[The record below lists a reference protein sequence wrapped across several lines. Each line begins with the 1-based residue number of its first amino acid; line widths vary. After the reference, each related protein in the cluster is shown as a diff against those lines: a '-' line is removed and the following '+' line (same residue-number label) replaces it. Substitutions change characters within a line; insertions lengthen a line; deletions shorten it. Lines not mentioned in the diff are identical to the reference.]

1 MPPSSNTKPLRRRR
15 LWRRLAAV
23 AGVVALAAAT
33 LPWWLPAVAVRVA
46 GRYGVTVGAWHAHGW
61 GGAEYRDVVYESAG
75 AVVRVDSVRAPL
87 LLVFPRGAEATRLE
101 IGGVDVLVAGSSGV
115 SARPPA
121 GLAATLRQVQS
132 VWSTARTWLP
142 ATRVQRVV
150 IAAGGERVEIEPA
163 SWDGS
168 RLEAAVHFPGRGI
181 EGVASLAASPT
192 GGFLAGVQLPGRAAS
207 VELQL
212 DAGEDGGAV
221 VGGTATWRD
230 NTADLHAAF
239 GPEGF
244 VPAVATVRS
253 EAWVLPAE
261 VLGLD
266 GYAPVAGSLD
276 VRWSRDAYTLAVVAK
291 AEPLPGSDWPKLAVD
306 VRASGDREHLRLEAV
321 DVDLPQWRAA
331 LSRPL
336 DYTFSGGM
344 TGGPVDFSVEG
355 ELAAIPALEAR
366 GRIAGTAHVRA
377 AADGSAEVAFSLR
390 GDSLGWRELEGAKLA
405 LTGHWR
411 RPEIAIESVVVEA
424 GPDARVEA
432 AVAIDT
438 GARTMRATNVRAV
451 IPAALLRAISAEL
464 PPCERIELDGSLEG
478 PWARPDHRG
487 TLAFSGLEWTP
498 GRRIGGTVTWS
509 GQGPSVAAE
518 GEVALAGG
526 GRLPFAVR
534 GSREA
539 DGSID
544 GTLERLEWVDV
555 EGEWW
560 RLAAPVRASYA
571 AAAREWQVERWL
583 IAGEGIEIG
592 GEARVRWPVIGD
604 VSLVVN
610 GLEGRRFGGVLPAA
624 IRGGRIDRVDLR
636 AKWDHGPAAI
646 DGVVRAVYAPVP
658 EASYAVEGEF
668 VTRESGLGLGSV
680 RVMDASGVVLR
691 GVGQVPLVVDG
702 TDAGFRAELLRD
714 GPISLELE
722 SEPNPVFWKSIGEL
736 TGWAIEEPKL
746 ACRLGG
752 SLAAPRGEVQF
763 SADTLRPPPTGLA
776 SGGALPA
783 LSGLQMKMV
792 ADDAGLAITESMVA
806 IDHRW
811 ITLTGRADWEVWSR
825 WRESGSLDWRRA
837 AFALAS
843 DPLPIAI
850 ASRIFPT
857 ELAPAGEVSIR
868 VEHEPGEGLSGRV
881 WLHGAASRPIGPL
894 GSIRD
899 ITSEL
904 EFSGYVVK
912 LTHLDGQLGGQPMTI
927 TGEADLSEPGGTEF
941 GLQVRS
947 SRVPLVRRA
956 GLIIRTELDLE
967 LKQGRTG
974 PARVTGQVDFGPSLF
989 SADLVE
995 LMPGGVDSPERRP
1008 PYFSVEEQP
1017 FADWELDVAAHGE
1030 AFLRLTT
1037 PFYKDVLSTDFR
1049 LAGTLGEPRVEGW
1062 VWGTGGV
1069 VVFPFGRIPVEQV
1082 LVTLARDNPYEPRL
1096 IVSGAGRVMGYDI
1109 RMEVSGPASEPRL
1122 LFTSDPPLTSQQVFL
1137 MLTTGAVPDE
1147 ARTIGT
1153 SDRASRLA
1161 MFLGRNLA
1169 AGLGIGGGVGDERL
1183 SIRSGE
1189 DFTREGRETI
1199 QVQYDFD
1206 GRWSVIGEYDRFDAY
1221 NGGIKFRLINR

>member
-1 MPPSSNTKPLRRRR
+1 M
-15 LWRRLAAV
+15 V
-23 AGVVALAAAT
+23 AGVVGLVAAAM
-33 LPWWLPAVAVRVA
+33 PWWLPAVAVRVA
-46 GRYGVTVGAWHAHGW
+46 AHYGVTVGAWHAHGW
-61 GGAEYRDVVYESAG
+61 GGVEYRDLVYESRG
-75 AVVRVDSVRAPL
+75 TVVRVDSLRAPL
-87 LLVFPRGAEATRLE
+87 FLVFPRGAEATRLE
-101 IGGVDVLVAGSSGV
+101 IGVVDVVVAENSGA
-115 SARPPA
+115 SDRPPA
-121 GLAATLRQVQS
+121 GVAATMRQLQAA
-132 VWSTARTWLP
+132 WSTARAWLP
-142 ATRVQRVV
+142 PTRLQRVA
-150 IAAGGERVEIEPA
+150 ITAGEERVEIEGA

-168 RLEAAVHFPGRGI
+168 RLEAAVRLPGRGI
-181 EGVASLAASPT
+181 DSAASITESAT
-192 GGFLAGVQLPGRAAS
+192 GGFLASVQFTGREAA

-221 VGGTATWRD
+221 VGGKAVWRG
-230 NTADLHAAF
+230 NTADLRAEF
-239 GPEGF
+239 GRVGF

-261 VLGLD
+261 ALGLD
-266 GYAPVAGSLD
+266 GYAPATGLLEAQ
-276 VRWSRDAYTLAVVAK
+276 WSRDAYTLAFAAK
-291 AEPLPGSDWPKLAVD
+291 AEPLPGSDWPNLAVD
-306 VRASGDREHLRLEAV
+306 VRASGDLERLRIEAV
-321 DVDLPQWRAA
+321 DVELPSWRAA

-336 DYTFSGGM
+336 DYAFSGGM
-344 TGGPVDFSVEG
+344 TGEPVDFTVEG

-366 GRIAGTAHVRA
+366 GRIAGA
-377 AADGSAEVAFSLR
+377 AQVGAADDGSAEVVFSLR
-390 GDSLGWRELEGAKLA
+390 GDSLGWRDLEGVTLA
-405 LTGHWR
+405 LTGRWR

-432 AVAIDT
+432 SVAIDT
-438 GARTMRATNVRAV
+438 GARTMRATQVRAV
-451 IPAALLRAISAEL
+451 IPAALLRAISAEF
-464 PPCERIELDGSLEG
+464 PPCERLELDGSFEG
-478 PWARPDHRG
+478 PWAGPEHRG
-487 TLAFSGLEWTP
+487 TLAFSGLEWTR

-509 GQGPSVAAE
+509 GQGPAVAAE
-518 GEVALAGG
+518 GEMALAGG

-534 GSREA
+534 GARAA
-539 DGSID
+539 DGSIE
-544 GTLERLEWVDV
+544 GTLERLQWVDD

-560 RLAAPVRASYA
+560 RLAEPVRATYA
-571 AAAREWQVERWL
+571 AAVREWRVERWL
-583 IAGEGIEIG
+583 IAGDGIEIG
-592 GEARVRWPVIGD
+592 GEARVRWPAIGD

-646 DGVVRAVYAPVP
+646 DGIVRAVYSPVP

-691 GVGQVPLVVDG
+691 GVGQVPLVVEG
-702 TDAGFRAELLRD
+702 TEAGFRAELLRD
-714 GPISLELE
+714 GPLSLELE
-722 SEPNPVFWKSIGEL
+722 SEPNPVFWHSIGEL

-776 SGGALPA
+776 NGGALPE
-783 LSGLQMKMV
+783 LSGLQMKVV
-792 ADDAGLAITESMVA
+792 ADDAGLSIAEGMVA

-811 ITLTGRADWEVWSR
+811 ITLAGRADWEVWSR
-825 WRESGSLDWRRA
+825 WRESGSLDWRRTS
-837 AFALAS
+837 FALAS

-857 ELAPAGEVSIR
+857 ELAPAGEVSIK
-868 VEHEPGEGLSGRV
+868 VAHEPGDGLSGRV

-904 EFSGYVVK
+904 EFSGYVVR
-912 LTHLDGQLGGQPMTI
+912 LTHLDGLLSGQPMTI
-927 TGEADLSEPGGTEF
+927 TGEADLTEPGGTEF
-941 GLQVRS
+941 ALRVRS

-974 PARVTGQVDFGPSLF
+974 PARVTGQVNFGPSLF

-995 LMPGGVDSPERRP
+995 LMPGGVDRPETRP
-1008 PYFSVEEQP
+1008 PYFSVEEKP

-1037 PFYKDVLSTDFR
+1037 PFYKDVLSTDAR
-1049 LAGTLGEPRVEGW
+1049 LTGTLGEPRVEGW
-1062 VWGTGGV
+1062 VWGTGGT
-1069 VVFPFGRIPVEQV
+1069 VVFPFGSIPAEQV
-1082 LVTLARDNPYEPRL
+1082 LVTLSRDNPYEPRL
-1096 IVSGAGRVMGYDI
+1096 VVSGAGRIMGYDI

-1147 ARTIGT
+1147 AHTIGT

-1169 AGLGIGGGVGDERL
+1169 AGLGIGGGGGSGDERL